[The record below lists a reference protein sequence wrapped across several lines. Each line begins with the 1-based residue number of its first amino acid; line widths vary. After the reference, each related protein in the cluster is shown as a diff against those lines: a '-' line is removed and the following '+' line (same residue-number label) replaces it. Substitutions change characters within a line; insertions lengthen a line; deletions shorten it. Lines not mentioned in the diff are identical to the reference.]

1 MVAVDDINSKDRT
14 DLQLD
19 FYLSIVLLFQVF
31 DSVDDIASL
40 PLASHTHARYLIGRY
55 TYCSLGHLHFSDQS
69 SVRLQLEKT
78 SKKAV

>member
-14 DLQLD
+14 DLRLE
-19 FYLSIVLLFQVF
+19 FYSSIVLLFQVF
-31 DSVDDIASL
+31 DSIDDIASL
-40 PLASHTHARYLIGRY
+40 PLASHTHARYLIGG
-55 TYCSLGHLHFSDQS
+55 YCSLENLHFSNQS